1 MASGI
6 VRASISSL
14 LEEPELLVGTPRNVA
29 TKEAAK
35 KLLDEIIMDGNL
47 DIFDAFAQKL
57 VRSIQAIFPAST
69 AQLSERESKRILSQ
83 FHTLRIEK
91 FGQLWK
97 QELYSSLGW
106 VDMPDPMLEQHSG
119 QILFEKLVA
128 GQFCSA
134 TASKTIENVE
144 QLTADKETILRYV
157 AEYVSFKLMKSFEER
172 SSQQVAEYVECS
184 SHMSVEGE
192 VTDFST

>member
-69 AQLSERESKRILSQ
+69 AQLSEKESERMLSQ

-97 QELYSSLGW
+97 QELYSRLGW

-134 TASKTIENVE
+134 TASKTIE
-144 QLTADKETILRYV
+144 
-157 AEYVSFKLMKSFEER
+157 M
-172 SSQQVAEYVECS
+172 
-184 SHMSVEGE
+184 
-192 VTDFST
+192 